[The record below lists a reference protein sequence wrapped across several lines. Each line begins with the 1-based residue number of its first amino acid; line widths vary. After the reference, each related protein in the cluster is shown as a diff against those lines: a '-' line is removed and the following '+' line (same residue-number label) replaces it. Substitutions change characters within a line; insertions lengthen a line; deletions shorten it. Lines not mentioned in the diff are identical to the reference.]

1 MIERM
6 KKTLI
11 LFGIVLLITSCN
23 SNPRVVI
30 KTEMGDITVEIYA
43 DKAPVTG
50 LNFLKYVQE
59 NLYKGAFFYRVVTMD
74 NQPDDSI
81 RIEVIQGGLYE
92 DDHPAML
99 RPIFHETTAETGILH
114 TNGVISMARWEPGTA
129 TSEFFICVGDQPEL
143 DYGGRRNPDGQ
154 GFAAFGKVIKG
165 MNVVKKIHVQPAE
178 GQYLNPVIPIL
189 EVSLIE

>member
-189 EVSLIE
+189 EVSLKE

>member
-6 KKTLI
+6 KITLI
-11 LFGIVLLITSCN
+11 LFGIMFLITSCN

-59 NLYKGAFFYRVVTMD
+59 NRYEGAFFYRVVTMD

-99 RPIFHETTAETGILH
+99 PPIFHETTAETAILH

-165 MNVVKKIHVQPAE
+165 MNVVKKIHVQPAD

>member
-99 RPIFHETTAETGILH
+99 SPIFHETTAETGILH
-114 TNGVISMARWEPGTA
+114 KNGVISMARWEPGTA
-129 TSEFFICVGDQPEL
+129 TSEFFICLGDQPDL

-154 GFAAFGKVIKG
+154 GFAAFGQVIKG
-165 MNVVKKIHVQPAE
+165 MNVVKKIHVQPAD
-178 GQYLNPVIPIL
+178 GKYLNPVIPIL